1 MSIYVVDTSV
11 FRHILWHV
19 YRSVVPE
26 IWDGLEHML
35 LAGHVI
41 SVKEAYRELEL
52 QFAQD
57 RACLN
62 WLKQFKRN
70 FHKPTSK
77 EAVLVKDIYSVR
89 NFQNGISQKNILT
102 GRPVADAFLVA
113 KASTIGGIVVTR
125 EKYKE
130 NAAKIPNLCE
140 YLSVP
145 YIDEEEFQLILRNQG
160 ANTNRHEVAP
170 G

>member
-57 RACLN
+57 R
-62 WLKQFKRN
+62 
-70 FHKPTSK
+70 
-77 EAVLVKDIYSVR
+77 LVSIGLS
-89 NFQNGISQKNILT
+89 NLSELSQT
-102 GRPVADAFLVA
+102 D
-113 KASTIGGIVVTR
+113 
-125 EKYKE
+125 
-130 NAAKIPNLCE
+130 
-140 YLSVP
+140 
-145 YIDEEEFQLILRNQG
+145 
-160 ANTNRHEVAP
+160 
-170 G
+170 